1 MSLVAL
7 AYAQC
12 GANGAAPCSSFP
24 VDLVVTG
31 FLMVGLGFIVGLVF
45 SLVLGVIRKH

>member
-1 MSLVAL
+1 MVLLAL
-7 AYAQC
+7 AYSQC

-24 VDLVVTG
+24 VDLVATG
-31 FLMVGLGFIVGLVF
+31 FLMLGLGFIVGLVF